1 MQITSGFIRAL
12 SVCATFG
19 ILTNCD
25 ASQSLVKTST
35 ALPQNVSVS
44 GHAAHGRSWMLPEA
58 KREDLLYVSDG
69 GSGSVLVYSYPKA
82 KLVGKLIPFNSPAG
96 MCADGNG
103 NVWITNFDGRSIVEY
118 AHGGSD
124 PISTLE
130 APNISPQDCSIDP
143 TSGNLAVV
151 GYGPEKPN
159 VPGSILVYA
168 GARGTP
174 KVYRVKFGE
183 TSFCGY
189 DNKGNLF
196 VDGFGYNEQPSFA
209 FGEIPNGGSKF
220 KRISLHY
227 SIGYPGPV
235 QWDGKYV
242 MVGDDDSDYIN
253 RYDIRGNRA
262 VQVGGNIILDGMYVN
277 AAWVQGSKVV
287 VTDRGNSVSQVLFYD
302 YPAGGQ
308 PIRTIGNID
317 EEFGV
322 TISLPP
328 PKPHR

>member
-1 MQITSGFIRAL
+1 
-12 SVCATFG
+12 
-19 ILTNCD
+19 
-25 ASQSLVKTST
+25 
-35 ALPQNVSVS
+35 
-44 GHAAHGRSWMLPEA
+44 MLPEA
-58 KREDLLYVSDG
+58 KREDLLYLSDG
-69 GSGSVLVYSYPKA
+69 SSGSVLVYSYPKA

-96 MCADGNG
+96 MCPDGNG
-103 NVWITNFDGRSIVEY
+103 DVWITNFDGGSIVEY
-118 AHGGSD
+118 AHGGTD

-130 APNISPQDCSIDP
+130 VPNIYPQDCSIDP
-143 TSGNLAVV
+143 TTGNLAVV

-159 VPGSILVYA
+159 VPGRIFVYA
-168 GARGTP
+168 GAGGTP
-174 KVYRVKFGE
+174 KVYRVRFGE

-209 FGEIPNGGSKF
+209 FGEIPKGGSKF

-227 SIGYPGPV
+227 SIGWPGPV

-242 MVGDDDSDYIN
+242 TVGDDDSDYIN
-253 RYDIRGNRA
+253 RYEIRGNRA
-262 VQVGGNIILDGMYVN
+262 VQVGGNITLDGMYVN
-277 AAWVQGSKVV
+277 AAWIHGSKVV

-302 YPAGGQ
+302 YPDGGQ

-322 TISLPP
+322 TVSLAP
-328 PKPHR
+328 PKQHR